1 MSVAVTANLN
11 VARGLQ
17 AENTTPVGSSS
28 KSETARMSQLDGLR
42 ALAALMVIVHHE
54 LPHNPITR
62 VVDVGAAAVWLFF
75 VLSGFLIT
83 GILVKSRRSAER
95 SGASRLGVA
104 RSFYARR
111 FLRIMPLYYLVVVA
125 SLVTNLPGARRYVA
139 WDLLYCSNL
148 LRSFV
153 PGVTVAQ
160 NHFWS
165 LCVEEQFYLV
175 WPAMI
180 LLIPWRWLVA
190 SAWMMVAL
198 GPLSR
203 LAFAIAIPTT
213 DGYYLSTTSCLD
225 CLGLGAL
232 LALRAGRVQRCAS
245 VPLWLGVTLLLS
257 CWAMSWSGVGWKA
270 MTTIRPFSY
279 SVVFA
284 WLIGLAAHGFTG
296 AGGRFLA
303 CRPLVYLGSI
313 SYGLYVYHATI
324 PAFLGLWGLP
334 WPDRSLGRLFMVL
347 VLSIVVASLSWFAV
361 ERPLNNLKRY
371 FPYLRTTGGIGPR

>member
-1 MSVAVTANLN
+1 MLMSVAETDNLN
-11 VARGLQ
+11 VAPGLQ
-17 AENTTPVGSSS
+17 AKNTTPVGSSS
-28 KSETARMSQLDGLR
+28 KFETGRMSQLDGLR

-54 LPHNPITR
+54 LPHSPVSR
-62 VVDVGAAAVWLFF
+62 MVDVGAAAVWLFF

-83 GILVKSRRSAER
+83 GILVKSRRTAER

-125 SLVTNLPGARRYVA
+125 SFAMNLPGARRYIA
-139 WDLLYCSNL
+139 WDALYCSNL

-153 PGVTVAQ
+153 PGVAVAQ
-160 NHFWS
+160 AHLWS
-165 LCVEEQFYLV
+165 LCVEEQFYLI

-180 LLIPWRWLVA
+180 LLLPWRWLVA
-190 SAWMMVAL
+190 AAWMMVAL

-203 LAFAIAIPTT
+203 LAFASAIPTAA
-213 DGYYLSTTSCLD
+213 GSYLSTTSCLD

-232 LALRAGRVQRCAS
+232 LALRTGSVQRCVA
-245 VPLWLGVTLLLS
+245 VPLWLGASLLVS
-257 CWAMSWSGVGWKA
+257 CWVMCWFGVGWKA

-284 WLIGLAAHGFTG
+284 WLIGRAAHGFTG

-313 SYGLYVYHATI
+313 SYGLYVYHAAI
-324 PAFLGLWGLP
+324 PAFLGHWRLP
-334 WPDRSLGRLFMVL
+334 WPDRSLARLFMVL
-347 VLSIVVASLSWFAV
+347 VLSITFASVSWFAI
-361 ERPLNNLKRY
+361 ERPLNSLKKY
-371 FPYLRTTGGIGPR
+371 FPYLYPTTA